1 MPPPRGGV
9 LTLAHLDGLLLPR
22 CRCRPLVTRGAVGLE
37 RQLDLLSGHQSD
49 LTGQFGHR
57 QGDVI
62 VRVCR
67 CGGGKSADGKPDGC
81 EECGDGAQ

>member
-22 CRCRPLVTRGAVGLE
+22 CRCRPLVPGGAVGLE

-49 LTGQFGHR
+49 LTG
-57 QGDVI
+57 
-62 VRVCR
+62 
-67 CGGGKSADGKPDGC
+67 
-81 EECGDGAQ
+81 